1 MTEKLRKGSNQRLHP
16 RSQRSRRHRAW
27 RKAVTDGMRAAKIRR
42 RDAGMMT
49 FTEVALE
56 LVLPLYGIK
65 HMVAAGQLQAV
76 EAGPKKRY
84 IRRDEVERWK
94 RENGASEAA

>member
-1 MTEKLRKGSNQRLHP
+1 
-16 RSQRSRRHRAW
+16 
-27 RKAVTDGMRAAKIRR
+27 
-42 RDAGMMT
+42 MMT

-56 LVLPLYGIK
+56 LILPLYGIK

-94 RENGASEAA
+94 RENGAASGVKPKQPQQFKITITEPPPSPDDAEKYVGILRLLLKVTEPLRDEPKV